1 MSLSFQNMKFNYPII
16 YLGYQALLILTLSI
30 LPADFFIV
38 YIILSLQIVY
48 LIFLIIYR
56 PYNTIHRL
64 NRLIHN
70 VTIVFN
76 QASSL
81 TCLSII
87 MRWNKIIGTPYQT
100 ESDSEL
106 AAYSILLIFMLFVS
120 FGLTIFRLA
129 IFNKEVSFKCCKKK

>member
-1 MSLSFQNMKFNYPII
+1 MKFNYPII

-106 AAYSILLIFMLFVS
+106 AAFDIYVVCVIGVDHFQIGNIQQGGEF
-120 FGLTIFRLA
+120 
-129 IFNKEVSFKCCKKK
+129 